1 MMQQVA
7 VSSKRKHMDTPITP
21 TILGRLSGALSITQN
36 ELVAK
41 FGKQKHSL
49 VCNHCH
55 NQGCISI
62 TSIKHDSDSDSDEDD
77 TDASLHLEFQCTI
90 CRTPQQLD
98 LIKQALGI
106 TNKKVKVPHTT
117 TIAPTPTATSSTPL
131 PGTPAALVSPVDFA
145 TSAQYQQLK
154 TLIQCSNCAAQ
165 GSPVKFGFTK
175 ANPPRPRFKC
185 NQCTQLFG
193 IQHVEGMISLI
204 SSSTSQPTTDFAT
217 IAPAAANPDRT
228 TTTLTSSSSS
238 LIAEAD
244 CTTMDSEESATH
256 HNVPSTTSNSPSLTQ
271 QYSST
276 SESDVINFLLS
287 SVQQLTEQANTNQ
300 AKFDYIT
307 TLIEQNKKLELDLQP
322 TKIKYAQ
329 GQYRS
334 HQPTAANLELATQ
347 VFNAAQIPPTAEY
360 KYLYFPCNKRM
371 KPSVIRQKL
380 TLVGVDNL
388 RILDAHCPDWNTI
401 ALLIHTNYETDLLA
415 KFHAAKVNPIT
426 YDYCD
431 PIHLRDQRHA
441 SLSRE
446 EKVTKLN
453 QIFKNNLL
461 RSLSFMRYPTCHS
474 VAKFFHRQEILTTEE
489 LESYLHNSKQKQIAD
504 AFPPNATNNQPSSS
518 SSSSQEAL
526 QSPIAASDTT
536 TQL

>member
-62 TSIKHDSDSDSDEDD
+62 TSIKHDSDEDD

-165 GSPVKFGFTK
+165 GSLVKFGFTK

-204 SSSTSQPTTDFAT
+204 SSSTSQPTTDLAT
-217 IAPAAANPDRT
+217 ITPAAANPDRT

-276 SESDVINFLLS
+276 SESDVINFLLN

-307 TLIEQNKKLELDLQP
+307 TLIEQNKKLELDLQ
-322 TKIKYAQ
+322 
-329 GQYRS
+329 
-334 HQPTAANLELATQ
+334 
-347 VFNAAQIPPTAEY
+347 
-360 KYLYFPCNKRM
+360 
-371 KPSVIRQKL
+371 KL
-380 TLVGVDNL
+380 
-388 RILDAHCPDWNTI
+388 
-401 ALLIHTNYETDLLA
+401 
-415 KFHAAKVNPIT
+415 
-426 YDYCD
+426 
-431 PIHLRDQRHA
+431 
-441 SLSRE
+441 
-446 EKVTKLN
+446 
-453 QIFKNNLL
+453 KN
-461 RSLSFMRYPTCHS
+461 
-474 VAKFFHRQEILTTEE
+474 
-489 LESYLHNSKQKQIAD
+489 
-504 AFPPNATNNQPSSS
+504 
-518 SSSSQEAL
+518 
-526 QSPIAASDTT
+526 
-536 TQL
+536 

>member
-1 MMQQVA
+1 
-7 VSSKRKHMDTPITP
+7 
-21 TILGRLSGALSITQN
+21 
-36 ELVAK
+36 
-41 FGKQKHSL
+41 
-49 VCNHCH
+49 
-55 NQGCISI
+55 
-62 TSIKHDSDSDSDEDD
+62 
-77 TDASLHLEFQCTI
+77 
-90 CRTPQQLD
+90 
-98 LIKQALGI
+98 
-106 TNKKVKVPHTT
+106 
-117 TIAPTPTATSSTPL
+117 
-131 PGTPAALVSPVDFA
+131 
-145 TSAQYQQLK
+145 
-154 TLIQCSNCAAQ
+154 
-165 GSPVKFGFTK
+165 
-175 ANPPRPRFKC
+175 
-185 NQCTQLFG
+185 
-193 IQHVEGMISLI
+193 
-204 SSSTSQPTTDFAT
+204 
-217 IAPAAANPDRT
+217 
-228 TTTLTSSSSS
+228 
-238 LIAEAD
+238 
-244 CTTMDSEESATH
+244 MDSEESATH

-276 SESDVINFLLS
+276 SESDVINFLLN

-307 TLIEQNKKLELDLQP
+307 TLIEQNKKLELDLQVQKNENIMQKKEIEKLKKLLEQKNTKNNMNTQKNITQEQNTQEQNTQKNTQNTMTNTQHDTDNITDSSDFPLLTTATDTNTTVTLTYAQQAQKKP
-322 TKIKYAQ
+322 TK
-329 GQYRS
+329 
-334 HQPTAANLELATQ
+334 
-347 VFNAAQIPPTAEY
+347 Y

-415 KFHAAKVNPIT
+415 KFHAAKVNSIT

-474 VAKFFHRQEILTTEE
+474 VSKFFHRQEILTTEE

>member
-1 MMQQVA
+1 M
-7 VSSKRKHMDTPITP
+7 
-21 TILGRLSGALSITQN
+21 
-36 ELVAK
+36 
-41 FGKQKHSL
+41 
-49 VCNHCH
+49 
-55 NQGCISI
+55 
-62 TSIKHDSDSDSDEDD
+62 
-77 TDASLHLEFQCTI
+77 
-90 CRTPQQLD
+90 
-98 LIKQALGI
+98 
-106 TNKKVKVPHTT
+106 VKVPHTT

-165 GSPVKFGFTK
+165 GSLVKFGFTK

-204 SSSTSQPTTDFAT
+204 SSSTSQPTTDLAT
-217 IAPAAANPDRT
+217 ITPAAANPDRT

-276 SESDVINFLLS
+276 SESDVINFLLN

-307 TLIEQNKKLELDLQP
+307 TLIEQNKKLELDLQVQKNENIMQKKEIEKLKKLLEQKNTKNNMNTQKNITQEQNTQEQNTQKNTQNTMTNTQHDTDNITDSSDFPLLTTATDTNTTVTLTYAQQAQKKP
-322 TKIKYAQ
+322 TKIKYAR

-415 KFHAAKVNPIT
+415 KFHAAKVNSIT

-474 VAKFFHRQEILTTEE
+474 VSKFFHRQEILTTEE